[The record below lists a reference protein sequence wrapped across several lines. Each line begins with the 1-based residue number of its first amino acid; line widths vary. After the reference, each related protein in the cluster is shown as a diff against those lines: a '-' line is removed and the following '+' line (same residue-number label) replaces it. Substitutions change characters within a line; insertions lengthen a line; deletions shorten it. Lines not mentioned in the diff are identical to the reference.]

1 MKIVT
6 SNMRMDLGKYAS
18 IVLQWFSKN
27 ANLDMD
33 HMENARSI
41 IITIRRSVKRQG
53 ERMRKIDCDHCKY
66 CLECAELEKSKKERE
81 ICLKKERKKYPHL

>member
-1 MKIVT
+1 MVYYSRYKHPLHTLLVVET
-6 SNMRMDLGKYAS
+6 TPNVSGN
-18 IVLQWFSKN
+18 
-27 ANLDMD
+27 
-33 HMENARSI
+33 ENQ
-41 IITIRRSVKRQG
+41 SVKRQG